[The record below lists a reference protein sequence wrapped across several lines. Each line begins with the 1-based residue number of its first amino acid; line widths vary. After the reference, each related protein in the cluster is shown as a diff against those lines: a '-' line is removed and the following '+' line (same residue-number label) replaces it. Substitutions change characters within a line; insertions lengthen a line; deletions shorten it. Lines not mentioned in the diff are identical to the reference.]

1 MAQLKEMKRL
11 ADLKE
16 QEKKSEE
23 ELKKMLNPATF
34 KAQALKWEEHEE
46 KKAKMLNEFNKCISK
61 RTNPL
66 PITKI
71 SYVFNSSKT
80 VTMRITRDKDPL
92 NLTVYPDFRLR
103 MLCFSEWLETKTL
116 GLPPPPE
123 LATFGMTAKDT
134 KRKKSEM
141 IKHVFVKKDV
151 VVDET
156 QRNVALPLG
165 VVGKKEF
172 HITSTV
178 QLIRLQKHIVQ
189 DSPEAKEM
197 YKLMELEIE
206 SRLSVE
212 EPLSAGLRGEEDQL
226 SAKHQLA
233 VKGLFECKASKSNI
247 RRIQVKD
254 IVKEVE
260 NYLKTYSS
268 AGMDIS

>member
-1 MAQLKEMKRL
+1 
-11 ADLKE
+11 
-16 QEKKSEE
+16 
-23 ELKKMLNPATF
+23 MLNPATF

-46 KKAKMLNEFNKCISK
+46 KKAKMLNEFNKCISE

-80 VTMRITRDKDPL
+80 ITMRITRDKDPL
-92 NLTVYPDFRLR
+92 NLTVCLDFKLR
-103 MLCFSEWLETKTL
+103 MLCFSEWLEVHA
-116 GLPPPPE
+116 
-123 LATFGMTAKDT
+123 LASRNQENHM
-134 KRKKSEM
+134 M
-141 IKHVFVKKDV
+141 CYYKDV

-156 QRNVALPLG
+156 QRNVALPPG
-165 VVGKKEF
+165 VVGKKGLVIREPEVGFFYYNGNFDLVFQRESVF

-197 YKLMELEIE
+197 YKLIELEIK

-233 VKGLFECKASKSNI
+233 VKGLSECKASESNI

-254 IVKEVE
+254 IVKEVKD
-260 NYLKTYSS
+260 YLKTYSS